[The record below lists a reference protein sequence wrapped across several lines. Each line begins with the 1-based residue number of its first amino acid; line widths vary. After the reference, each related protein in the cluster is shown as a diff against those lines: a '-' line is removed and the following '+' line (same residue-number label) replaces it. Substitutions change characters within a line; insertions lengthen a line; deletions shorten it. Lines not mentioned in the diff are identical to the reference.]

1 MLYKLVVYIQY
12 FASSMGLGMDN
23 DIDHRSQSA
32 KQAQQIKSKF
42 HIRSFFSLCFLS
54 ISRLSF
60 STFSSCT
67 LASCFASRMSRY
79 NMPSIGSISATKTT
93 AAIHPTRS
101 SSNDLR
107 TGTTSTGTGGRVKS
121 LADTLTFLA
130 SFFLTPPVAM
140 LCIAPLP
147 LASV

>member
-1 MLYKLVVYIQY
+1 MYKLVVYIRH
-12 FASSMGLGMDN
+12 FASSMGLGMCN
-23 DIDHRSQSA
+23 DIDHRNLSTR
-32 KQAQQIKSKF
+32 QAQQIKTKF
-42 HIRSFFSLCFLS
+42 HTRSSLSLCFLS

-67 LASCFASRMSRY
+67 LASCLASRMSRY

-93 AAIHPTRS
+93 AAIHPTNS

-107 TGTTSTGTGGRVKS
+107 TGTTSTGTGGTEKS

-147 LASV
+147 LA